1 MEYSIAP
8 SALAYLFGD
17 VLENVFAR
25 RASRLTRS
33 ETLPCRGVKVK
44 RRDLATVMLAAALV
58 HLAEEGH
65 LKLILDRKGRIF
77 KSKAVFAT
85 LSSQRPDQGPGS
97 LEEQIVN
104 NITGKKKKDD
114 VSSIVWR
121 LLGKDWSNPWGHII
135 EEAQD
140 YLLAVDYFTEEKRR
154 GIARLRGKKL
164 VPQCE
169 RIAALE
175 KEARQLEEMMATF
188 QTSQSELYKQ
198 LWKGV
203 TSGIASRQ
211 ERKDLDAGDFDDD

>member
-33 ETLPCRGVKVK
+33 ETLPCREVKVK
-44 RRDLATVMLAAALV
+44 RRDLASVMLAAALV

-65 LKLILDRKGRIF
+65 LKLTLDRKGRIF

-85 LSSQRPDQGPGS
+85 LSPQRPDQGAGS

-104 NITGKKKKDD
+104 NITGKEKKDD

-121 LLGKDWSNPWGHII
+121 LLGTDWSNPWGHII
-135 EEAQD
+135 EEARG
-140 YLLAVDYFTEEKRR
+140 YLLGVGYFAEEKRR

-164 VPQCE
+164 IPQCE
-169 RIAALE
+169 RITALE
-175 KEARQLEEMMATF
+175 REARQFGEMMATF
-188 QTSQSELYKQ
+188 QTRQSELYKQ

-203 TSGIASRQ
+203 TTGIASRQ
-211 ERKDLDAGDFDDD
+211 KSKDLDAGDFGDD

>member
-1 MEYSIAP
+1 MKYSIAP

-25 RASRLTRS
+25 RVSRLTRS

-44 RRDLATVMLAAALV
+44 RRDLAKVMLAAALV
-58 HLAEEGH
+58 HLSEEGH
-65 LKLILDRKGRIF
+65 LKLIPGKKGHIL
-77 KSKAVFAT
+77 KSRAVFVT
-85 LSSQRPDQGPGS
+85 LSSQQSVQGPGS

-114 VSSIVWR
+114 LSSIVWR
-121 LLGKDWSNPWGHII
+121 LLSRDWPNPWSHII
-135 EEAQD
+135 EEARG
-140 YLLAVDYFTEEKRR
+140 YLLKGGYFVEEKRH
-154 GIARLRGKKL
+154 GLAKLRGKKL

-175 KEARQLEEMMATF
+175 GEARQLGEMMATF
-188 QTSQSELYKQ
+188 QTRQFELYKQ

-203 TSGIASRQ
+203 TNGIASRQ
-211 ERKDLDAGDFDDD
+211 ERKDLDAGDIDDD

>member
-1 MEYSIAP
+1 MEYSVAP

-17 VLENVFAR
+17 VLENVFVR

-33 ETLPCRGVKVK
+33 ETLPCRAVKVK

-58 HLAEEGH
+58 HLAEDGH
-65 LKLILDRKGRIF
+65 LKLTLDRKGHIF

-85 LSSQRPDQGPGS
+85 LSPQQPGQGPGS
-97 LEEQIVN
+97 LEEQILN

-114 VSSIVWR
+114 LSSIVWR
-121 LLGKDWSNPWGHII
+121 LLGRDRSNPWSHII
-135 EEAQD
+135 EEARG
-140 YLLAVDYFTEEKRR
+140 YLLAVGYFVEEKRR

-164 VPQCE
+164 MPQCE

-175 KEARQLEEMMATF
+175 KEARQLGKVMATF

-198 LWKGV
+198 LWKGM

-211 ERKDLDAGDFDDD
+211 ERKDLDGGDFDDD

>member
-33 ETLPCRGVKVK
+33 ETLPCRAVKVK
-44 RRDLATVMLAAALV
+44 RRDLASVMLAAALV
-58 HLAEEGH
+58 HLAEDGH
-65 LKLILDRKGRIF
+65 IKLTMDRKGHIF

-85 LSSQRPDQGPGS
+85 LLLKRPGQGTGS
-97 LEEQIVN
+97 MEEQIVN

-114 VSSIVWR
+114 ISSIVWR
-121 LLGKDWSNPWGHII
+121 LLGTDWSNPWGHII
-135 EEAQD
+135 EEARG
-140 YLLAVDYFTEEKRR
+140 YLLAVGYFAEEKQH

-175 KEARQLEEMMATF
+175 GEARQFGKMMATF
-188 QTSQSELYKQ
+188 QTRQSELYKQ
-198 LWKGV
+198 LWKDV

-211 ERKDLDAGDFDDD
+211 ERKDLNAGGFDDD

>member
-17 VLENVFAR
+17 VLQNVFAR
-25 RASRLTRS
+25 RASRLTGS
-33 ETLPCRGVKVK
+33 ETLPCRRVKVK
-44 RRDLATVMLAAALV
+44 RRDLATVMFATALV

-65 LKLILDRKGRIF
+65 LKLTLDRKGRIF
-77 KSKAVFAT
+77 KTKAVFAT
-85 LSSQRPDQGPGS
+85 LSPQRPDQGPGS

-121 LLGKDWSNPWGHII
+121 LLGTDWSNPWGHII
-135 EEAQD
+135 EEARG
-140 YLLAVDYFTEEKRR
+140 YLLGAGYFAEEKRR

-164 VPQCE
+164 IPQCDK
-169 RIAALE
+169 ITALE
-175 KEARQLEEMMATF
+175 GEARELGKIMAIF
-188 QTSQSELYKQ
+188 QTRQSELYKQ